1 MSFETHSEL
10 GWLIFRK
17 KKKTHA
23 EVCRMKSHGAWLL
36 IQQLLQATSAYL
48 SQLKLFNVLRL
59 HVMTRLVI
67 MIFVITEYVSEV
79 ACCASVTPA
88 CLLSISNF
96 LSLLCC
102 RTDYLFCYISINV
115 ILLLKATECCFVS
128 PQGIFFYFF
137 FPFSWLFRCVKEAAG
152 VASHSQQH
160 LCCRLVC
167 CADALHRSLRA
178 GMTHLCQRC
187 HQHSST
193 HGPPSLDLQT
203 SEKIKTRDINLR
215 HLHWIY
221 LFIYLFITL

>member
-115 ILLLKATECCFVS
+115 ILLLKATECCIVS
-128 PQGIFFYFF
+128 PQGIFFFF
-137 FPFSWLFRCVKEAAG
+137 FSFLFLGSSDVSKRLQELRHTASNTSAAVLFVALTLCTEASVPAWLTC
-152 VASHSQQH
+152 ASD
-160 LCCRLVC
+160 VI
-167 CADALHRSLRA
+167 
-178 GMTHLCQRC
+178 
-187 HQHSST
+187 ST
-193 HGPPSLDLQT
+193 HPLTALPHL
-203 SEKIKTRDINLR
+203 IYR
-215 HLHWIY
+215 HQRKSRHA
-221 LFIYLFITL
+221 T

>member
-1 MSFETHSEL
+1 M
-10 GWLIFRK
+10 
-17 KKKTHA
+17 
-23 EVCRMKSHGAWLL
+23 

-48 SQLKLFNVLRL
+48 SQLKLLNVLRL

-115 ILLLKATECCFVS
+115 ILLLKATKCCIVLPQRFFV
-128 PQGIFFYFF
+128 F
-137 FPFSWLFRCVKEAAG
+137 FPFSWHFRCVREAAG

-167 CADALHRSLRA
+167 CTDALHQASVPA
-178 GMTHLCQRC
+178 
-187 HQHSST
+187 
-193 HGPPSLDLQT
+193 
-203 SEKIKTRDINLR
+203 
-215 HLHWIY
+215 
-221 LFIYLFITL
+221 

>member
-1 MSFETHSEL
+1 
-10 GWLIFRK
+10 
-17 KKKTHA
+17 
-23 EVCRMKSHGAWLL
+23 MKSHGAWLL

-115 ILLLKATECCFVS
+115 ILLLKATECCIVS
-128 PQGIFFYFF
+128 PQGIFFFF
-137 FPFSWLFRCVKEAAG
+137 FFSFFL
-152 VASHSQQH
+152 
-160 LCCRLVC
+160 
-167 CADALHRSLRA
+167 ALP
-178 GMTHLCQRC
+178 MCQRGC
-187 HQHSST
+187 RSCVTQPATPLLPSCLLRWRSAPKPPCRHDSPVPAMSSALIHSR
-193 HGPPSLDLQT
+193 PSLTWFTDIREDQDTRHKPQT
-203 SEKIKTRDINLR
+203 PSLNLF
-215 HLHWIY
+215 IY
-221 LFIYLFITL
+221 LFIYLLLCRVAYNWFNINC